1 MIHVRSNEEIEII
14 RENALMVTATLTEV
28 AAFLKPGI
36 KTKSI
41 NEMAETFIMDTGG
54 KPSFKGYHGF
64 PAALCISVNEVVVHG
79 FPSDYELKDGDIISV
94 DCGFYR
100 KGFHGDHAY
109 TFGIGN
115 VAPEV
120 LEMMRITKESLA
132 KGIFQAKA
140 HSRVGDISW
149 AIEEHTTKEKFEQ
162 QLLEAG
168 FSIND
173 IEDASKAIIPS
184 VRRLYTAWFL
194 GFIPTKIYQLF
205 HPNATELAKRNVDT
219 AYYQYKT
226 LKKRLWKYLIFS
238 AEKK

>member
-36 KTKSI
+36 KTKTI
-41 NEMAETFIMDTGG
+41 NEMAETFIMDNGG

-120 LEMMRITKESLA
+120 LEMMRITKES
-132 KGIFQAKA
+132 
-140 HSRVGDISW
+140 
-149 AIEEHTTKEKFEQ
+149 
-162 QLLEAG
+162 
-168 FSIND
+168 
-173 IEDASKAIIPS
+173 
-184 VRRLYTAWFL
+184 
-194 GFIPTKIYQLF
+194 
-205 HPNATELAKRNVDT
+205 
-219 AYYQYKT
+219 
-226 LKKRLWKYLIFS
+226 
-238 AEKK
+238 